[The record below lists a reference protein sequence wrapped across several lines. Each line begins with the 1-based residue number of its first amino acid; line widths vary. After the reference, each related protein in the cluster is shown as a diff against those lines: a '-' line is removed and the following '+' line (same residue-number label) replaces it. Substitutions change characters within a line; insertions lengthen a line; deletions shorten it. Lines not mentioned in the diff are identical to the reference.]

1 MPKTSELRSEY
12 IVQFIAPYKDP
23 RLEEVQPDGDPF
35 EDHLYLVTMTQ
46 GQADELRDSLQ
57 RMLDAGFI
65 VQGFSIADAE
75 AIRVTPMDLRRRLT
89 YYKQQG

>member
-1 MPKTSELRSEY
+1 MKMPKTSELRSEY
-12 IVQFIAPYKDP
+12 IVQFVAPYKGP
-23 RLEEVQPDGDPF
+23 RLEEVQL

-75 AIRVTPMDLRRRLT
+75 AVRDTPSNLRRRIAYL
-89 YYKQQG
+89 KNQEGA